1 MKPSRTE
8 MIERIVETELDG
20 MDMESLIMYAED
32 RMYLHFNGKKDDYI
46 QEVFDEMFENDLE
59 RVVDENYE
67 DHKDREEELNEA
79 MSINEGGQQDG
90 QTDD

>member
-20 MDMESLIMYAED
+20 MDMEGLIKYAED
-32 RMYLHFNGKKDDYI
+32 HMYTHFEGKDDDYI
-46 QEVFDEMFENDLE
+46 QSVFDEMFENDLE

-67 DHKDREEELNEA
+67 DHKDKDSA
-79 MSINEGGQQDG
+79 
-90 QTDD
+90 

>member
-1 MKPSRTE
+1 MMKPSRTE

-20 MDMESLIMYAED
+20 MDLESLIMYAED

-59 RVVDENYE
+59 RVVDEHYE
-67 DHKDREEELNEA
+67 DHKDK
-79 MSINEGGQQDG
+79 DG
-90 QTDD
+90 E